1 MDVYRSSGHYLMSYW
16 WRGKQQAHGAAPD
29 IPSAADSAR
38 RWVEGTGLEELAAA
52 HPFVEFSGL
61 QSPASEEKKLSSS
74 SGLRCWISW
83 RGIGRTTAILWFW
96 PHMIRF
102 F

>member
-61 QSPASEEKKLSSS
+61 QLARERGKSCRVPVGCVAGSRGGGLVALPRSCG
-74 SGLRCWISW
+74 SGL
-83 RGIGRTTAILWFW
+83 T
-96 PHMIRF
+96 
-102 F
+102 